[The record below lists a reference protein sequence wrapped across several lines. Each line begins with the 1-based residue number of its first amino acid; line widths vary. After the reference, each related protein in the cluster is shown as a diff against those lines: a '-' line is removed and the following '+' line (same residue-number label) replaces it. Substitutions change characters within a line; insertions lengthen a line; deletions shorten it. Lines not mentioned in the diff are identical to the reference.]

1 MLREIVHI
9 DEQLCDGC
17 GLCVP
22 SCAEGALQIIN
33 GKAKLIADK
42 LCDGMGACL
51 GHCPRGA
58 IKIENREAPAFD
70 EAAVAQHLR
79 AVDGSGRNKPLFQV
93 IAAAH
98 TGAEHAA
105 AGCPGSS
112 FMALAAS
119 THRAKSTES
128 GGRASQESEL
138 RHWPVQLRLL
148 SPHAPVLK
156 NARLL
161 VCADCV
167 PVAYADFHQNLLCG
181 RAVVIGCPKFDDN
194 NEAVERLAQIIALN
208 ELEEVAVARMTVPCC
223 MGIMHAVLEA
233 RRLAGSSVPVTEI
246 IVDQRGEL
254 TERLIG

>member
-22 SCAEGALQIIN
+22 SCAEGALQIVN
-33 GKAKLIADK
+33 GKARLIADK

-58 IKIENREAPAFD
+58 IRIESREAPAFD

-79 AVDGSGRNKPLFQV
+79 SDAGAGGNKPFFQV
-93 IAAAH
+93 ISGTH
-98 TGAEHAA
+98 PGAGHAA
-105 AGCPGSS
+105 SGCPGSS
-112 FMALAAS
+112 FMALASS
-119 THRAKSTES
+119 THGAKRDDR
-128 GGRASQESEL
+128 GGRVTEESEL
-138 RHWPVQLRLL
+138 GHWPVQLRLL

-167 PVAYADFHQNLLCG
+167 PVAYPNFHQNLLCG

-194 NEAVERLAQIIALN
+194 KEAVERLAQIIALN

-223 MGIMHAVLEA
+223 MGIMQAVLEA
-233 RRLAGSSVPVTEI
+233 RRLAGSLVPVREM